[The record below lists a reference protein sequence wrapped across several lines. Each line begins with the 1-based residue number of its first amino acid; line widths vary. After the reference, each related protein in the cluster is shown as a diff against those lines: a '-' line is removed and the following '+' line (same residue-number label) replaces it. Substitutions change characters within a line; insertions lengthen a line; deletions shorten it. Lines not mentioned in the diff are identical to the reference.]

1 MSLKK
6 GTKDVSLLTKIPP
19 KLGTK
24 TITSN
29 GTYKASEENLDG
41 YSEVNVETSGVDI
54 NDYFYLDGRDIEGKV
69 IYYNYLGTT
78 IIKTIPEVDTST
90 ITNFMFAFS
99 NFNSLETIPLLDT
112 SKGIN
117 FSHMFNYCR
126 SLKTIPQLDVS
137 SAQNLTNMFTNCSVL
152 ETIPKLNT
160 ANATNMYSMFLGCSK
175 LMGENGTGEITL
187 DIGNSTNI
195 VQTFSGCQRLQKIT
209 LLNSNTAKFNTLNST
224 FNDCTFLVD
233 LSAFYCEKV
242 NDVRESC
249 FNGCIN
255 LTNFDGLINLGKA
268 YTSHTIN
275 YSNYT
280 LNLSQSSKLT
290 HSSLVN
296 IINGVYDIASI
307 GVASQR
313 LILGSTNIAKLTS
326 EEIAIATNKGWTVS

>member
-24 TITSN
+24 NITIN
-29 GTYKASEENLDG
+29 GIYKASEENLDG

-54 NDYFYLDGRDIEGKV
+54 NDYFYLDGRDIAGRV
-69 IYYNYLGTT
+69 LYDYLGTA
-78 IIKTIPEVDTST
+78 IIKTIPQVDTST
-90 ITNFMFAFS
+90 ITNFKFAFS

-112 SKGIN
+112 SKGTD
-117 FSHMFNYCR
+117 FSYMFNYCR
-126 SLKTIPQLDVS
+126 NLKTIPQLDLS
-137 SAQNLTNMFTNCSVL
+137 SAQNLSRMFYSCGSL

-160 ANATNMYSMFLGCSK
+160 SNVTNMYSMFQNCYGLR
-175 LMGENGTGEITL
+175 GEDGITL
-187 DIGNSTNI
+187 DIGNSANI
-195 VQTFSGCQRLQKIT
+195 VQIFAECQRLQKII
-209 LLNSNTAKFNTLNST
+209 LLNSNTAKFSTLNSV
-224 FNDCTFLVD
+224 FYNCTNLVD

-242 NDVRESC
+242 NDIRESC
-249 FNGCIN
+249 FSGCRN

-268 YTSHTIN
+268 YTEQTVN

-280 LNLSQSSKLT
+280 FNLSQSSKLT

-313 LILGSTNIAKLTS
+313 LILGSTNLAKLTS

>member
-6 GTKDVSLLTKIPP
+6 GTKDISLLTKIPP
-19 KLGTK
+19 KLASK
-24 TITSN
+24 TITTN
-29 GTYKASEENLDG
+29 GTYKASNEDLDG
-41 YSEVNVETSGVDI
+41 YSEVEVAISGVDI
-54 NDYFYLDGRDIEGKV
+54 NDYFYLDGRDIAGRV
-69 IYYNYLGTT
+69 LYDYLGTA
-78 IIKTIPEVDTST
+78 IIKTIPQVDTST
-90 ITNFMFAFS
+90 ITNFKFAFS

-112 SKGIN
+112 SKGTD
-117 FSHMFNYCR
+117 FSYMFNYCR
-126 SLKTIPQLDVS
+126 NLKTIPQLDLS
-137 SAQNLTNMFTNCSVL
+137 SAQNLSRMFYGCGSL

-160 ANATNMYSMFLGCSK
+160 SNVTNIYSMFQGCYG
-175 LMGENGTGEITL
+175 LRGEDGITL

-209 LLNSNTAKFNTLNST
+209 LLNSNTAKFNTLNGT
-224 FNDCTFLVD
+224 FNDCTSLVD
-233 LSAFYCEKV
+233 LSSFYCEKV
-242 NDVRESC
+242 NDIRESC

-268 YTSHTIN
+268 YTGQTVN

-280 LNLSQSSKLT
+280 FNLSRSSKLT

-313 LILGSTNIAKLTS
+313 LILGSTNLAKLTS

>member
-24 TITSN
+24 DITIN
-29 GTYKASEENLDG
+29 GIYKASDEDLDG
-41 YSEVNVETSGVDI
+41 YSEVNVKTSGVDI
-54 NDYFYLDGRDIEGKV
+54 NDYFYLDGRDIAGRV
-69 IYYNYLGTT
+69 LYDYLGTA
-78 IIKTIPEVDTST
+78 IIKTIPQVDTST
-90 ITNFMFAFS
+90 ITNFKLAFA
-99 NFNSLETIPLLDT
+99 NFNSLKTIPLLDT
-112 SKGIN
+112 SKGTD
-117 FSHMFNYCR
+117 FSYMFNYCR
-126 SLKTIPQLDVS
+126 NLKTIPQLDLS
-137 SAQNLTNMFTNCSVL
+137 SAQNLAQMFYHCGEL
-152 ETIPKLNT
+152 EAIPKLNT
-160 ANATNMYSMFLGCSK
+160 SNATNMYSMFQDCTK

-209 LLNSNTAKFNTLNST
+209 LLNSNTAKFSILNSV
-224 FNDCTFLVD
+224 FHNCVNLVV

-242 NDVRESC
+242 NDIRESC
-249 FNGCIN
+249 FSGCGN
-255 LTNFDGLINLGKA
+255 LTNFDGLVNLGKA
-268 YTSHTIN
+268 YTTHTVN
-275 YSNYT
+275 YSNNT
-280 LNLSQSSKLT
+280 LDLSESSKLT

-313 LILGSTNIAKLTS
+313 LILGSTNLAKLTS

>member
-6 GTKDVSLLTKIPP
+6 GTKDISLLTKIPP

-24 TITSN
+24 DITIN
-29 GTYKASEENLDG
+29 GIYKASDENLDG

-54 NDYFYLDGRDIEGKV
+54 NDYFYLDGRDIAGKV
-69 IYYNYLGTT
+69 TYYNYFGTA
-78 IIKTIPEVDTST
+78 IIKAIPQVDTST
-90 ITNFMFAFS
+90 ITNFKFAFS

-112 SKGIN
+112 SRGTD
-117 FSHMFNYCR
+117 FSYMFNYCR
-126 SLKTIPQLDVS
+126 SLKTIPQLDLS
-137 SAQNLTNMFTNCSVL
+137 SAQNLTNMFASCAVL

-160 ANATNMYSMFLGCSK
+160 ANATNMYSMFQGCAK

-195 VQTFSGCQRLQKIT
+195 VQTFSGCQGLQKIT
-209 LLNSNTAKFNTLNST
+209 LLNSNAAKFNTLNGT
-224 FNDCTFLVD
+224 FNGCTFLVD
-233 LSAFYCEKV
+233 LSSFYCEKV
-242 NDVRESC
+242 NDIRESC
-249 FNGCIN
+249 FSGCTN

-268 YTSHTIN
+268 YTGQTVN
-275 YSNYT
+275 NSNYT
-280 LNLSQSSKLT
+280 FNLSQSSKLT

>member
-1 MSLKK
+1 MGLKK

-24 TITSN
+24 NITIN
-29 GTYKASEENLDG
+29 GTYKASNEDLDG
-41 YSEVNVETSGVDI
+41 YSEVEVATSGVDI
-54 NDYFYLDGRDIEGKV
+54 NDYFYLDGRDIAGRV
-69 IYYNYLGTT
+69 LYDYLGTA
-78 IIKTIPEVDTST
+78 IIKTIPQVDTST
-90 ITNFMFAFS
+90 ITNFKFAFS

-112 SKGIN
+112 SKGTD
-117 FSHMFNYCR
+117 FSYMFDYCR
-126 SLKTIPQLDVS
+126 NLKTIPQLDLS
-137 SAQNLTNMFTNCSVL
+137 SAQNLSRMFYGCGSL

-160 ANATNMYSMFLGCSK
+160 SNVTNIYSMFQGCYG
-175 LMGENGTGEITL
+175 LRGEDGITL

-209 LLNSNTAKFNTLNST
+209 LLNSNTAKFNILNGT
-224 FNDCTFLVD
+224 FNDCTSLVD
-233 LSAFYCEKV
+233 LSSFYCEKV
-242 NDVRESC
+242 NDIRESC

-255 LTNFDGLINLGKA
+255 LTNFDDLINLGKA
-268 YTSHTIN
+268 YTGQTVN

-280 LNLSQSSKLT
+280 FNLSQSSKLT

-313 LILGSTNIAKLTS
+313 LILGSTNLAKLTS

>member
-54 NDYFYLDGRDIEGKV
+54 NDYFYLDGRDIAGRV
-69 IYYNYLGTT
+69 LYDYLGTA
-78 IIKTIPEVDTST
+78 IIKTIPQVDTST
-90 ITNFMFAFS
+90 IKNFKFAFS

-112 SKGIN
+112 SKGTD
-117 FSHMFNYCR
+117 FSYMFNYCR
-126 SLKTIPQLDVS
+126 NLKTIPQLDLS
-137 SAQNLTNMFTNCSVL
+137 SAQNLSHMFYSCGSL

-160 ANATNMYSMFLGCSK
+160 SNATDMYSMFQGCYG
-175 LMGENGTGEITL
+175 LRGEDGITL
-187 DIGNSTNI
+187 DIGNSANI
-195 VQTFSGCQRLQKIT
+195 VQIFADCQKLQKII
-209 LLNSNTAKFNTLNST
+209 LLNSNTAKFSTLNSV
-224 FNDCTFLVD
+224 FHNCTNLVD

-242 NDVRESC
+242 NDIRESC
-249 FNGCIN
+249 FSGCRN

-268 YTSHTIN
+268 YTTHTVD
-275 YSNYT
+275 YSNNT
-280 LNLSQSSKLT
+280 LNLSELSKLT

-313 LILGSTNIAKLTS
+313 LILGSTNLAKLTS
-326 EEIAIATNKGWTVS
+326 EEIAVATNKGWTVS